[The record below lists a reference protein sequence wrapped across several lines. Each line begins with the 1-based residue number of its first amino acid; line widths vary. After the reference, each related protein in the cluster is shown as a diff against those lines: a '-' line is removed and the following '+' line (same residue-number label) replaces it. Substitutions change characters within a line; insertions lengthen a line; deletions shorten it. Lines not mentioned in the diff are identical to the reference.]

1 MCFVSPVVPKTFP
14 HLVCGLYPFLFEDGP
29 GSCRMLCLPPGAR
42 LMQTPEELLT
52 VEAAGASGMESGIR
66 ESIPGGKGQR

>member
-1 MCFVSPVVPKTFP
+1 
-14 HLVCGLYPFLFEDGP
+14 
-29 GSCRMLCLPPGAR
+29 
-42 LMQTPEELLT
+42 MQTPEELLT